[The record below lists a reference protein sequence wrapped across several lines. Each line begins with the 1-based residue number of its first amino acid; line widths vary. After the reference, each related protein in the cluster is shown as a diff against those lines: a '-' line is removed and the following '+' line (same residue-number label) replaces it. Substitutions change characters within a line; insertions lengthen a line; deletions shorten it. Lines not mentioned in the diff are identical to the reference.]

1 MCITETLFLPDF
13 GLSEIW
19 VSTLVTLTIFIGQ
32 SIGGIHE
39 MNDVIRMVLVCVSG
53 VLPKRFLS
61 YRFLYVQRTRRFES
75 SPPQMFGADPLV
87 SFEYKKIEGT
97 RERCLRFFG
106 FFG

>member
-1 MCITETLFLPDF
+1 MCYNEKVNLCITETLLLPDF

-53 VLPKRFLS
+53 VLPKRFFILS
-61 YRFLYVQRTRRFES
+61 
-75 SPPQMFGADPLV
+75 V
-87 SFEYKKIEGT
+87 SVCAAHAEVRILPTSNIRATY
-97 RERCLRFFG
+97 L
-106 FFG
+106 